1 MPGTTQVSGQVDN
14 NAALAESDRSELERA
29 LIWLRALEYSVDDL
43 SDLPGRGSF
52 DLLASLGLAGCQDRW
67 TTLQR
72 CRLSVLE
79 QALVWLRVFL
89 RQLVRLAE
97 SGRL

>member
-1 MPGTTQVSGQVDN
+1 MWLWQT
-14 NAALAESDRSELERA
+14 ESDRSELERT
-29 LIWLRALEYSVDDL
+29 LIWLHALEYSVDDL

-52 DLLASLGLAGCQDRW
+52 DLLVSLGLAGCQARW